1 MSPIPVIGFVA
12 SSGSGKTT
20 LLRRVVP
27 LLVARGLRIGYLKH
41 AHHGFDLDVPG
52 KDSYELRASGAAQT
66 LLVSDERWALQA
78 EQAVKGRDPDLGVM
92 LGLFDAGCLDLI
104 LVEGFKHARY
114 PKIEVYRPAH
124 GRPPLYPDDPD
135 ILAVVTDAPLPA
147 GVAPEVLPL
156 DDPQP
161 VVGFILARCGGPRFG
176 PRCHRARRNSSGWI
190 DAVRKLFKA
199 LRTALDE
206 AGD

>member
-1 MSPIPVIGFVA
+1 MSVQIPVVGFVA

-52 KDSYELRASGAAQT
+52 KDSYELRAAGAAQT
-66 LLVSDERWALQA
+66 LLASDERWALQA
-78 EQAVKGRDPDLGVM
+78 EQAVKGRDPDLGEM
-92 LGLFDAGCLDLI
+92 LGRFDADGLDLI

-135 ILAVVTDAPLPA
+135 ILAVATDAPLPA
-147 GVAPEVLPL
+147 GAAPEALPL
-156 DDPQP
+156 DDPQT
-161 VVGFILARCGGPRFG
+161 VVGFILSAQEGGRLAPRF
-176 PRCHRARRNSSGWI
+176 
-190 DAVRKLFKA
+190 
-199 LRTALDE
+199 
-206 AGD
+206 